1 MTRLPPGSTR
11 TATLFPYTT
20 LFRSVG
26 LAAHPGRLKPRTVT
40 GEIDIEPRMENLAQ
54 GISNGWVFDTAEMY
68 RDMAAPRVVAK
79 YAGSQITHW
88 IAVSGNMRA
97 IAPGADRRGH
107 KQREGIEPSISD
119 SPKLGEHKKT

>member
-1 MTRLPPGSTR
+1 MSLYEVEKAQGP
-11 TATLFPYTT
+11 
-20 LFRSVG
+20 VG

-79 YAGSQITHW
+79 YAGSQIPHW
-88 IAVSGNMRA
+88 IAVS
-97 IAPGADRRGH
+97 
-107 KQREGIEPSISD
+107 
-119 SPKLGEHKKT
+119 